1 MDVEEVIENF
11 ECLLNA
17 VKEEKVI
24 LEKSQ
29 FESIERIWSIITFEF
44 KNQIFK

>member
-1 MDVEEVIENF
+1 MDIDEVIENF

-17 VKEEKVI
+17 VSEQEVI

-29 FESIERIWSIITFEF
+29 FESIERIWNTITFRF
-44 KNQIFK
+44 KNQIFL